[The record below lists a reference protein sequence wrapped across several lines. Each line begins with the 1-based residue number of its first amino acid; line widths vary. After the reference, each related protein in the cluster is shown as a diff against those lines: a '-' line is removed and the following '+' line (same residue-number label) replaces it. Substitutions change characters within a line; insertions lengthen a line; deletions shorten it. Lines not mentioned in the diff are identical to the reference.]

1 MTSRPARLLAPALAA
16 AFLAAGCASATAR
29 PAPPAPAVLAV
40 PASLATSLVTAG
52 GSWAAAVMG
61 GPASQDNTFWQLFAR
76 PGTST
81 AWKLA
86 TPPGVA
92 TNGGLVLAGL
102 GGKSLLTG
110 FRPGVDLTFSALIT
124 TGDNGVSWSPGSPLD
139 PGLADVPDALA
150 AAPGSGRLIA
160 LLEGGKVEQSPD
172 SGATWAALTSEQSL
186 AASRAARR
194 CGLTALTA
202 ASYAPTG
209 APLLAGTCSR
219 PGTAGIFSYTGGQ
232 WLPAGPSLA
241 PALAAQPVEVL
252 RLTSP
257 AAGQAATGKATA
269 GNTAL
274 LVSGTGTAESL
285 LAAWSGDGGGHWT
298 VSAPARTGPEGI
310 RASGFGAAGAAWVI
324 FADGRAETI
333 SGPGAAW
340 RLLPA
345 LPPATQTLAN
355 GPAGSL
361 DALAVSDG
369 TAGPGSE
376 LTIWRLPPAA
386 TAWTREQAISVPI
399 QYGSSG

>member
-29 PAPPAPAVLAV
+29 PAPQAPSVPAVPSV
-40 PASLATSLVTAG
+40 RPSLATSLVTAG

-61 GPASQDNTFWQLFAR
+61 GPASQDNAFWQLFAR
-76 PGTST
+76 PATST

-124 TGDNGVSWSPGSPLD
+124 TGDNGASWSPGSALD

-172 SGATWAALTSEQSL
+172 SGVTWADLTSEQSV
-186 AASRAARR
+186 AGSRGARR

-219 PGTAGIFSYTGGQ
+219 PGTAGIFSYSDGQ
-232 WLPAGPSLA
+232 WLPAGPAL
-241 PALAAQPVEVL
+241 PATLAAQPVEVL

-274 LVSGTGTAESL
+274 LVAGTGTAASL
-285 LAAWSGDGGGHWT
+285 RAAWSGDGGGHWT
-298 VSAPARTGPEGI
+298 VSAPAPHRPGR
-310 RASGFGAAGAAWVI
+310 RAGLGLRRRR
-324 FADGRAETI
+324 GRL
-333 SGPGAAW
+333 G
-340 RLLPA
+340 
-345 LPPATQTLAN
+345 
-355 GPAGSL
+355 
-361 DALAVSDG
+361 D
-369 TAGPGSE
+369 
-376 LTIWRLPPAA
+376 
-386 TAWTREQAISVPI
+386 TR
-399 QYGSSG
+399 

>member
-29 PAPPAPAVLAV
+29 PDPAGPAEPSVPP
-40 PASLATSLVTAG
+40 SLATSLVTAG
-52 GSWAAAVMG
+52 GSWAAVVMG
-61 GPASQDNTFWQLFAR
+61 GPASQDNAFWQLFTR

-81 AWKLA
+81 AWKVA

-92 TNGGLVLAGL
+92 TNGGLILAGM

-124 TGDNGVSWSPGSPLD
+124 TGDNGATWSPGSVID

-150 AAPGSGRLIA
+150 AAPGSGRLTA
-160 LLEGGKVEQSPD
+160 LLAGGKAEQSAD
-172 SGATWAALTSEQSL
+172 SGATWAALTTEQSL

-202 ASYAPTG
+202 ASYAPSG
-209 APLLAGTCSR
+209 APLLAGACGR
-219 PGTAGIFSYTGGQ
+219 PGTAGIFSYSGGQ
-232 WLPAGPSLA
+232 WNAAGPALP
-241 PALAAQPVEVL
+241 PALAGQPVEVL

-257 AAGQAATGKATA
+257 PVGQAAAAGAAA
-269 GNTAL
+269 GNMAL
-274 LVSGTGTAESL
+274 LVAGTGTAESL

-298 VSAPARTGPEGI
+298 VSAPARTGPAGV
-310 RASGFGAAGAAWVI
+310 RASGFGAAGAAWAI
-324 FADGRAETI
+324 LADGTAEAI
-333 SGPGAAW
+333 SGQGAAW
-340 RLLPA
+340 RLLPT
-345 LPPATQTLAN
+345 LPPATQTLAY
-355 GPAGSL
+355 GPSGSL

-376 LTIWRLPPAA
+376 LTVWRLPLAA
-386 TAWTREQAISVPI
+386 TTWTKEQAISVPI